1 MKFSCNF
8 NKTSFA
14 WREDSL
20 FSIRVQSLILYEQ
33 TMRTISES
41 FKSSFLLVGGDIE
54 FMWQDNLAVS
64 VCFILILYV
73 GFAVS
78 SVLEVLIRAV

>member
-1 MKFSCNF
+1 
-8 NKTSFA
+8 
-14 WREDSL
+14 
-20 FSIRVQSLILYEQ
+20 
-33 TMRTISES
+33 MRTISES